1 MSYHDKHDITHWR
14 SFISHNSSKNSW
26 LSTNWTIKHIFF
38 QFAPFWNI
46 KVRVSCAVENRYHD
60 TPARGRSRGGE
71 GRGEVGETET
81 EENNLIWSVA
91 VLAGV
96 CPDNGLGE
104 ITLINHTP
112 SKYWRIKSS
121 PDIQPHLT
129 ALFALILVHNSPVVK
144 CNKNLPNSSEISI
157 K

>member
-1 MSYHDKHDITHWR
+1 MAVNKLDNKTH
-14 SFISHNSSKNSW
+14 F
-26 LSTNWTIKHIFF
+26 FF

-60 TPARGRSRGGE
+60 TEARGRSRGGE

-81 EENNLIWSVA
+81 EENNLFWSVA

-112 SKYWRIKSS
+112 RKYWRIKSS
-121 PDIQPHLT
+121 PIIL
-129 ALFALILVHNSPVVK
+129 LALILDQRGFFHRTPKLVFPSVVK